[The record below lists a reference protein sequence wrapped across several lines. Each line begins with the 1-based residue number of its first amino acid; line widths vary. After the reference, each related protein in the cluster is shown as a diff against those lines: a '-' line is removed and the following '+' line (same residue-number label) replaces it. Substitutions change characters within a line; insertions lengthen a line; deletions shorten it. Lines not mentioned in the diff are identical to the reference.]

1 MRLGVT
7 RMLFKTRGPREEEK
21 ERVPLAVT
29 GSMDPLPTMMLEE
42 MEGMEDEGDD
52 DESIPEL
59 LAM

>member
-1 MRLGVT
+1 MRLGVA

-21 ERVPLAVT
+21 EREPVVVT
-29 GSMDPLPTMMLEE
+29 GSMDPLPTMMLEG

>member
-1 MRLGVT
+1 MT

-21 ERVPLAVT
+21 EREPVVVT
-29 GSMDPLPTMMLEE
+29 GSMDPLPTMMLE
-42 MEGMEDEGDD
+42 GMEEMVDKGED

>member
-1 MRLGVT
+1 MRLGVA

-29 GSMDPLPTMMLEE
+29 GSMDPLPTMMLE
-42 MEGMEDEGDD
+42 GMEEKKDKGED

>member
-1 MRLGVT
+1 
-7 RMLFKTRGPREEEK
+7 MLFKMRGPREEEK

-29 GSMDPLPTMMLEE
+29 GSMDPLPTMMLEG

-59 LAM
+59 LAI